1 MRAKALP
8 KARAENLVVR
18 ELPEET
24 LVYDVSSHQAH
35 CLNRTAALVWKCCD
49 GKTPV
54 ATMAA
59 RVARE
64 LGVARDEA
72 LVRSAVAQLGEA
84 GLLSRGWRRSSAPS
98 TGRRR
103 ALQRLGWGIAAP
115 AVASILAPTL
125 AEAVTCVPTAD
136 CANLAKC
143 DQSVAS
149 KCCDRRPCCEVP
161 GQKCLPRGT
170 HGQECG
176 CD

>member
-1 MRAKALP
+1 MRTKGLP

-24 LVYDVSSHQAH
+24 LVYDVRSHEAH

-54 ATMAA
+54 AAMAA
-59 RVARE
+59 RVASE

-72 LVRSAVAQLGEA
+72 LVRSALAQLGGT
-84 GLLSRGWRRSSAPS
+84 GLLSGGWRRRSAPS

-103 ALQRLGWGIAAP
+103 ALQRLGWGMAAP

-125 AEAVTCVPTAD
+125 AEAVTCVTMAD
-136 CANLAKC
+136 CGNLAKC
-143 DQSVAS
+143 FQSAAS

-161 GQKCLPRGT
+161 SAKCLPKGMT
-170 HGQECG
+170 AQECG
-176 CD
+176 CA